1 MLLLTDIN
9 SRVPVQVGEA
19 RVPAIL
25 AGGRGSEP
33 ALAYLEREA
42 PVRADDAVFTSGA
55 GRRLSAVAADRGR
68 PDGRGRPGRRPS
80 RRDGARCF
88 SDALR
93 SVLCPRGLEA
103 AEVPGA
109 GDGGSAEAGLAAVA
123 EAVGTAVA
131 PQSGREP
138 LAGGGEDAAPSL
150 EGCEHGGQA
159 ALSGLRCRAP
169 PASLPA
175 SLPAD
180 ASCAMN
186 APPLLLR
193 RRRAAALGLLW
204 PPLSVFLLL
213 LPEPALRAAL
223 PPASV
228 PLLGLCALLHWAGRR
243 SIALPVVF
251 LLGLFADALYGAP
264 LGLHGALFAL
274 AFAASGRRS
283 SRWTAR
289 SLLCAG

>member
-1 MLLLTDIN
+1 
-9 SRVPVQVGEA
+9 
-19 RVPAIL
+19 
-25 AGGRGSEP
+25 
-33 ALAYLEREA
+33 
-42 PVRADDAVFTSGA
+42 
-55 GRRLSAVAADRGR
+55 
-68 PDGRGRPGRRPS
+68 
-80 RRDGARCF
+80 
-88 SDALR
+88 
-93 SVLCPRGLEA
+93 
-103 AEVPGA
+103 
-109 GDGGSAEAGLAAVA
+109 
-123 EAVGTAVA
+123 
-131 PQSGREP
+131 
-138 LAGGGEDAAPSL
+138 
-150 EGCEHGGQA
+150 
-159 ALSGLRCRAP
+159 
-169 PASLPA
+169 
-175 SLPAD
+175 
-180 ASCAMN
+180 MN

-264 LGLHGALFAL
+264 LGLHGARSSPSPSPP
-274 AFAASGRRS
+274 SGRRS